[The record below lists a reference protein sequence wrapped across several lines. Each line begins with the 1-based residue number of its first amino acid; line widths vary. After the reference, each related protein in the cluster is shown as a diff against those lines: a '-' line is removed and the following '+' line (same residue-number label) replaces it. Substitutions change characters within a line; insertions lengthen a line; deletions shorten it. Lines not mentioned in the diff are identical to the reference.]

1 MFNMNKRKTAVASA
15 RQAKGGNRGTWIGA
29 IVIAVVAL
37 VVVLAVTLTGNGNN
51 SSQAAGTPVP
61 TAIPSSPMTT
71 ANGRDTLPPWPVPA
85 NATDAVHA
93 AGLPMLGSEGTVEHI
108 HVHLDIIDN
117 GKPVT
122 VPALVG
128 IDEQAQ
134 TISPLHTHDTSG
146 VIHIESPVKGT
157 FSLGQFFTEWQVTLS
172 ANQIGGLHA
181 GNGNEL
187 HAYVNGK
194 PVTGNPAAIT
204 FTAHDEI
211 ALVYGPI
218 GQHVTI
224 PGSYVWPEGL

>member
-1 MFNMNKRKTAVASA
+1 MSKRKRSQVVASA
-15 RQAKGGNRGTWIGA
+15 RRAGSPNRGLWIGGA
-29 IVIAVVAL
+29 IVVVVAL
-37 VVVLAVTLTGNGNN
+37 VVVLAVAISHRAASG
-51 SSQAAGTPVP
+51 QASGQPTP
-61 TAIPSSPMTT
+61 TAIPTSPLTT
-71 ANGRDTLPPWPVPA
+71 ANGRISQPPWPVPG
-85 NATDAVHA
+85 NATDAVHS

-108 HVHLDIIDN
+108 HVHLDILMD

-134 TISPLHTHDTSG
+134 SISPLHTHDTSG

-172 ANQIGGLHA
+172 ADQLGGLRA

-187 HAYVNGK
+187 RAYVNGK
-194 PVTGNPAAIT
+194 QVTGNPAAIM

-211 ALVYGPI
+211 ALVYGPAD
-218 GQHVTI
+218 QHVTV
-224 PGSYVWPEGL
+224 PGSYVWQQGL